1 MSQMVPPSP
10 TPSIAR
16 QVSIEGSPKT
26 QERRISYEGELR
38 FWKRLSG
45 QGEYQEGSRLRLLRQ
60 DALTRHWT
68 CFFVDLKAGPSKP
81 RQYRSKGRTEPR
93 AHEQPKY
100 DEKCPLCLGREE
112 KTEVLRVW
120 PDGRLEEREGLPESE
135 ADKTKWLVRV
145 LRNPFPYLLTP
156 QELYQTPFPGDRSKH
171 AACFGDHDN
180 HAANPDADHPL
191 YRMVDGYGASEVV
204 VESPRHNA
212 MIGIAEDAQVIHT
225 LRAMAARGRS
235 LRKCSEV
242 VQLMYFK
249 QYGAEAS
256 GSLIHPHMQICSLPI
271 VSRSLERRIQD
282 HKDFFELHGCA
293 AVQRLYV
300 DEVTG
305 RTGNALAVARLVHQT
320 AHFVASVPFAQ
331 VPRGHSARFEDC
343 LEEELVDLGKLL
355 RLLLASLY
363 RFKDDPSYNLFWETA
378 PTEHWHAFE
387 DEVERRAVEESFC
400 WTLHIRVPHKA
411 SGFNL
416 ASGVDVTR
424 QLPEEEA
431 KEIRTA
437 LLQEVTYPIG
447 TFGFDT
453 EQLNLEFPNTVGP
466 FVMVN
471 AQMAGALN
479 EYFRHPQVCKPD
491 LQSQSSFMVGL
502 SPCHIGV
509 GDGEFLFC
517 HCSPLHPTTLSPAT
531 RAAAGI
537 PELAKFFAWSYP
549 AELAGE
555 LRGRII
561 STLNGPERAFLEYGG
576 YVYFDSEL
584 NVVGTTSISPTS
596 AGTGLI
602 FGRPLPLAEGVAAAL
617 FRQGRFQEVTLE
629 ALKSKGATHFAWL
642 RPKEFAS
649 HGLDCPS
656 GGFAYKFDSGEQH
669 RYFPLAGK
677 PVLSDAGL
685 QNAVTPES
693 ASV

>member
-1 MSQMVPPSP
+1 
-10 TPSIAR
+10 
-16 QVSIEGSPKT
+16 
-26 QERRISYEGELR
+26 
-38 FWKRLSG
+38 
-45 QGEYQEGSRLRLLRQ
+45 
-60 DALTRHWT
+60 
-68 CFFVDLKAGPSKP
+68 
-81 RQYRSKGRTEPR
+81 
-93 AHEQPKY
+93 
-100 DEKCPLCLGREE
+100 
-112 KTEVLRVW
+112 
-120 PDGRLEEREGLPESE
+120 
-135 ADKTKWLVRV
+135 
-145 LRNPFPYLLTP
+145 
-156 QELYQTPFPGDRSKH
+156 
-171 AACFGDHDN
+171 
-180 HAANPDADHPL
+180 
-191 YRMVDGYGASEVV
+191 
-204 VESPRHNA
+204 
-212 MIGIAEDAQVIHT
+212 
-225 LRAMAARGRS
+225 
-235 LRKCSEV
+235 
-242 VQLMYFK
+242 
-249 QYGAEAS
+249 
-256 GSLIHPHMQICSLPI
+256 
-271 VSRSLERRIQD
+271 
-282 HKDFFELHGCA
+282 
-293 AVQRLYV
+293 
-300 DEVTG
+300 
-305 RTGNALAVARLVHQT
+305 
-320 AHFVASVPFAQ
+320 
-331 VPRGHSARFEDC
+331 DC

-387 DEVERRAVEESFC
+387 DEVERRSVEESFC

-471 AQMAGALN
+471 AQMAGAFN

-617 FRQGRFQEVTLE
+617 FRQGRFQEVTL
-629 ALKSKGATHFAWL
+629 
-642 RPKEFAS
+642 
-649 HGLDCPS
+649 
-656 GGFAYKFDSGEQH
+656 
-669 RYFPLAGK
+669 
-677 PVLSDAGL
+677 
-685 QNAVTPES
+685 
-693 ASV
+693 